1 MPSWTINLG
10 PVQKVDTSKADN
22 CLKEIRSEVRGF
34 RMPSDIMIGQYAI
47 QKRRIKGNE
56 IEALEEAF
64 AASKEEVDTE
74 YTHLK
79 ALMQPLMEK
88 PQSGPDF
95 EGYLDGTANPQDNQ
109 NLGGTANG

>member
-1 MPSWTINLG
+1 MSSWTINLG
-10 PVQKVDTSKADN
+10 PVPKVDTGKADI
-22 CLKEIRSEVRGF
+22 CLNEIRNEVRSF

-47 QKRRIKGNE
+47 EKRHIKDNE

-64 AASKEEVDTE
+64 SASAEEVDTE

-95 EGYLDGTANPQDNQ
+95 QGY
-109 NLGGTANG
+109 LGGTLNPQNNQKPRRFGQ